1 MSSAEN
7 YLHFF
12 CSCVLHLLCYRPVL
26 TTQHQR
32 PAGMLMAEQK
42 NLYGSAVGAS
52 STVNNGTY
60 PPVGTVQPTAR
71 GRPVV
76 SVSNHMKSDDTIDT
90 KPENTDALKPSV
102 TNSKTVDISSH
113 VRAQSEVDKPL
124 AVVSAKLIDK
134 DEQNT
139 VPSFKERKSFVNRNA
154 LPSFPPCDVVAS
166 KLPTSKGP
174 GNVGKERRSSTEVNS
189 PSTSSAS
196 KSTAGSSKRLVVLS
210 SVPVH
215 NIFIVKSSLFEGWM
229 GLF

>member
-7 YLHFF
+7 YLYFF

-52 STVNNGTY
+52 STASNGTY

-76 SVSNHMKSDDTIDT
+76 PPSRPIKNDDKIDT
-90 KPENTDALKPSV
+90 KPENTDALKPSA
-102 TNSKTVDISSH
+102 TKSKTVGISSH
-113 VRAQSEVDKPL
+113 LHVQSEVDSTVDKPL
-124 AVVSAKLIDK
+124 AVVSAKPIDK
-134 DEQNT
+134 DQQNT
-139 VPSFKERKSFVNRNA
+139 APSFREQKSSINQNA
-154 LPSFPPCDVVAS
+154 LPSSPPNDVVAS

-196 KSTAGSSKRLVVLS
+196 KSTAGSSKR
-210 SVPVH
+210 
-215 NIFIVKSSLFEGWM
+215 
-229 GLF
+229 

>member
-1 MSSAEN
+1 MYVTQNLCNREVDHMSSAEN
-7 YLHFF
+7 YLYIF
-12 CSCVLHLLCYRPVL
+12 CSCVLHLLFYRPVL

-52 STVNNGTY
+52 STVSSGTY

-76 SVSNHMKSDDTIDT
+76 PLSNHMKSDDTKDT
-90 KPENTDALKPSV
+90 NSENTDALKPSV

-113 VRAQSEVDKPL
+113 LHAQSEVDKPL

-134 DEQNT
+134 DEKNT
-139 VPSFKERKSFVNRNA
+139 IPSFREKKSSENQNA
-154 LPSFPPCDVVAS
+154 LFPSPPSDVVAS

-189 PSTSSAS
+189 PNTSSAS
-196 KSTAGSSKRLVVLS
+196 KSTAGSSKR
-210 SVPVH
+210 
-215 NIFIVKSSLFEGWM
+215 
-229 GLF
+229 

>member
-7 YLHFF
+7 YLYFF
-12 CSCVLHLLCYRPVL
+12 CSCVLYLLCYRPVL

-42 NLYGSAVGAS
+42 NLYGSAVGPS
-52 STVNNGTY
+52 STISSGTY

-76 SVSNHMKSDDTIDT
+76 PLSNHMKSDDTINT
-90 KPENTDALKPSV
+90 KLENTVALKPSV
-102 TNSKTVDISSH
+102 TSSKTVDISSH
-113 VRAQSEVDKPL
+113 LHAQSEVDKPL

-139 VPSFKERKSFVNRNA
+139 VPSFREQKSSVNQHA
-154 LPSFPPCDVVAS
+154 LPSSPPSDVVAS
-166 KLPTSKGP
+166 KLPASKGP
-174 GNVGKERRSSTEVNS
+174 GNVGKERRRSTEVNS

-196 KSTAGSSKRLVVLS
+196 KSTTGGSKR
-210 SVPVH
+210 
-215 NIFIVKSSLFEGWM
+215 
-229 GLF
+229 

>member
-7 YLHFF
+7 CLYFF
-12 CSCVLHLLCYRPVL
+12 CSCVLHLLCYRSVL

-52 STVNNGTY
+52 STVSSGTY

-76 SVSNHMKSDDTIDT
+76 PPSNHTKSDDTLDT
-90 KPENTDALKPSV
+90 KPDHTDALKPSV
-102 TNSKTVDISSH
+102 TSCKTGDISSH
-113 VRAQSEVDKPL
+113 LHAQSEVDSKVDKPL
-124 AVVSAKLIDK
+124 AVVSAKLINK
-134 DEQNT
+134 DEQNI
-139 VPSFKERKSFVNRNA
+139 VPSSREQKCSVSQNA
-154 LPSFPPCDVVAS
+154 LPSSPPSDVVAS
-166 KLPTSKGP
+166 KLPTSKGS

-196 KSTAGSSKRLVVLS
+196 KSTAGSSKRCVVLS
-210 SVPVH
+210 WVHEH
-215 NIFIVKSSLFEGWM
+215 NIFNIL
-229 GLF
+229 